1 MRLASKNCFSTLF
14 KQVNPVLNKYEDPN
28 EALDYSYTREVET
41 LTRLRMNIVEPRMK
55 ENMTGIS
62 EGMVDAGMATNRE
75 AEDKTEKMKPKAQ
88 ALEELIDSCLLPDYT
103 STTNNVDTQEELQR
117 MTVKSFS
124 SVKEKLVKSI
134 SLNVKKQTDQS
145 EINEDKTQ
153 KQKMDE
159 QEEPVVEV

>member
-62 EGMVDAGMATNRE
+62 EGKTAWLR
-75 AEDKTEKMKPKAQ
+75 TEKQK
-88 ALEELIDSCLLPDYT
+88 I
-103 STTNNVDTQEELQR
+103 
-117 MTVKSFS
+117 
-124 SVKEKLVKSI
+124 KL
-134 SLNVKKQTDQS
+134 KK
-145 EINEDKTQ
+145 
-153 KQKMDE
+153 
-159 QEEPVVEV
+159 